1 MDVEIDE
8 ILGCAC
14 LRMRRAT
21 RRMTQVY
28 DHALSPAGVT
38 INQFGLLA
46 QLYGASLAGLA
57 GFSINVLAM
66 RLGADPTTLNRT
78 LKPLQEKGLVRD
90 AVDPSDARV
99 RLVQLTD
106 KGRREFTKIV
116 VPLWREAQ
124 AQVVKALGQKSMRAL
139 NELLDL
145 SSAKL
150 ESVS

>member
-1 MDVEIDE
+1 MDIGIEE

-90 AVDPSDARV
+90 AVDPSDGRV

-106 KGRREFTKIV
+106 KGRREFTKV
-116 VPLWREAQ
+116 VAPRWREAQ
-124 AQVVKALGQKSMRAL
+124 AQVEKALGQKSMRAL
-139 NELLDL
+139 NDLLDL
-145 SSAKL
+145 STAKL
-150 ESVS
+150 ESLS